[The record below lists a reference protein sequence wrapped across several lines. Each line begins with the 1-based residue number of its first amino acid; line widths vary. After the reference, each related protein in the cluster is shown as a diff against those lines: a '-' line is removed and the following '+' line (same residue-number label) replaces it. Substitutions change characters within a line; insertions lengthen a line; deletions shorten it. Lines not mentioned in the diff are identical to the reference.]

1 MVMNLSPFK
10 VPILFELSQR
20 LGLTELHFFFLTS
33 MLIANFIMDLEL
45 KCAAQTTKLFFPWQR

>member
-10 VPILFELSQR
+10 VPILFELSQRR

-45 KCAAQTTKLFFPWQR
+45 K

>member
-1 MVMNLSPFK
+1 MVMNFSPFK

-20 LGLTELHFFFLTS
+20 LGLTELHFFFFLTS

-45 KCAAQTTKLFFPWQR
+45 K